1 MKLFKLEEHDKVF
14 ALFSMILSV
23 VSIVLGVLVITKG
36 LKLHDEFL
44 INPNLFGRILLITG
58 IVCLI
63 YSMIETILV
72 YKKFKKINRS

>member
-1 MKLFKLEEHDKVF
+1 MKLFEIEEHDKVF

-23 VSIVLGVLVITKG
+23 ISIVLGVLVITKV
-36 LKLHDEFL
+36 LKLYDQFL
-44 INPNLFGRILLITG
+44 INSDLFGRILLVIG

-72 YKKFKKINRS
+72 YKKFKKIK